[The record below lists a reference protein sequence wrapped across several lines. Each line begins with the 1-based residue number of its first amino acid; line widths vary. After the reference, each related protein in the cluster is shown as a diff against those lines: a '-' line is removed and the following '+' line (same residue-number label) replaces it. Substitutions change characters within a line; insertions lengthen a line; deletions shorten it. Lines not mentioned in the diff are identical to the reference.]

1 MTRGV
6 KHIVQGTGTSVLVSC
21 LGERYRVMANER
33 AFRSC
38 VHSPSLSSSLIAFWS
53 TIYRD
58 LWDSFCYT
66 GYSTKQGKIMNLSK
80 NLKIEVKRNYGT
92 DHIYPKCDTSK
103 LLISM
108 SQNKTF
114 TPADIN
120 NLKKQGFSF
129 ETVASQLVGG
139 AS

>member
-38 VHSPSLSSSLIAFWS
+38 VHSPSLASSLIAFWS
-53 TIYRD
+53 IIYRD

-66 GYSTKQGKIMNLSK
+66 RYSTKQGKTMNLSK

-108 SQNKTF
+108 GPNKTF
-114 TPADIN
+114 TPANIN
-120 NLKKQGFSF
+120 NLKKHGFSF
-129 ETVASQLVGG
+129 ETVAAQIVG
-139 AS
+139 A

>member
-33 AFRSC
+33 ALRSC
-38 VHSPSLSSSLIAFWS
+38 VHSPSLSSSVIAFWS

-58 LWDSFCYT
+58 LWDDFCYT
-66 GYSTKQGKIMNLSK
+66 RYSTKQGKTMNLSFR
-80 NLKIEVKRNYGT
+80 LKVEVKRNYGT
-92 DHIYPKCDTSK
+92 DHVYPKCDTSK

-108 SQNKTF
+108 SGLKTF
-114 TPADIN
+114 TPANIN
-120 NLKKQGFSF
+120 YLKKQGFSF
-129 ETVASQLVGG
+129 ETVASQIVG
-139 AS
+139 A

>member
-1 MTRGV
+1 
-6 KHIVQGTGTSVLVSC
+6 
-21 LGERYRVMANER
+21 
-33 AFRSC
+33 
-38 VHSPSLSSSLIAFWS
+38 
-53 TIYRD
+53 
-58 LWDSFCYT
+58 
-66 GYSTKQGKIMNLSK
+66 MNLSK

-92 DHIYPKCDTSK
+92 DHVYPKCDTSK

-108 SQNKTF
+108 GPNKTF
-114 TPADIN
+114 TQADIN